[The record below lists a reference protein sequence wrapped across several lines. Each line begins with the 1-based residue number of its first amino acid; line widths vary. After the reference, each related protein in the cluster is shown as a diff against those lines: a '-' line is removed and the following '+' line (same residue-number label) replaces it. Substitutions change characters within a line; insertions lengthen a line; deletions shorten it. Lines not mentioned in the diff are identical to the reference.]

1 MNKPAFSHL
10 KKAPLSKQLWHVCLR
25 SMGITAV
32 WNMLIKII
40 VSGTQKQKQK
50 QNPDLSS
57 LVYSSIVKIRVS
69 SDLFAEQGV
78 S

>member
-25 SMGITAV
+25 SMDITAV

-40 VSGTQKQKQK
+40 VSGKQK

-57 LVYSSIVKIRVS
+57 LVYSSIVKIRVIS
-69 SDLFAEQGV
+69 ELFAEQWV